1 MIESFISQTEADT
14 LLAMP
19 KIRINDDSHEY
30 PGSGAQL
37 CIPLISRDQRENFD
51 LDIWRSGN
59 VQLKGRY
66 QNKSRYIII
75 LARLDFGGQP
85 HRNPD
90 DTEVASPHLHL
101 YREGFSDR
109 WAFELPVCFTDPA
122 DLWKTLHEF
131 MKFCNIVEPPIIAR
145 GLFV

>member
-1 MIESFISQTEADT
+1 MSDSFILQAEADT

-19 KIRINDDSHEY
+19 KIRTNDDNHEY
-30 PGSGAQL
+30 PGIGSQL
-37 CIPLISRDQRENFD
+37 CIPLVSRDQRENFE
-51 LDIWRSGN
+51 LDIWRSGS

-90 DTEVASPHLHL
+90 DTEIVSPHLHL
-101 YREGFSDR
+101 YREGFADK
-109 WAFELPVCFTDPA
+109 WAFKLPDRFTNPA
-122 DLWKTLHEF
+122 DLWKTLQEF
-131 MKFCNIVEPPIIAR
+131 MVYCNIVEPPIINR